1 MLGAAAKRI
10 VHPIRKP
17 RNNADEAIAAKPGW
31 DGACRAICCVAP
43 LANGTCHWLRVA
55 SCISSRRASV
65 ATTWDLF
72 RGSLGRFCS
81 CRVSHIRAIRAVDPC
96 ALCVEI
102 QSVLADPE
110 PALARNLCLPLFDL
124 GIEEF
129 LDPAALQ

>member
-31 DGACRAICCVAP
+31 DGAGRAICCVAP

-72 RGSLGRFCS
+72 RGSLMHALGINGFCK
-81 CRVSHIRAIRAVDPC
+81 RVVPAVDID
-96 ALCVEI
+96 A
-102 QSVLADPE
+102 ADDRFVILGE
-110 PALARNLCLPLFDL
+110 VAGDL
-124 GIEEF
+124 ITHDGMGVGVGRSE
-129 LDPAALQ
+129 QR